1 MKIIFMGTPDFAAAS
16 LQALIDAGYEI
27 PLAVTK
33 EDKPVGRGG
42 HLRPSD
48 VKVCAQKAG
57 IPVYQPHSVKTE
69 EAYKVLAEKA
79 PDLIVVAAFG
89 QIIPKEIL
97 ELPKF
102 GCINV
107 HASLLP
113 EYRGAAPIQW
123 AILDGK
129 QETGVSI
136 MKMNEG
142 LDTGDILSVS
152 RTPIAPDETGGSLFD
167 RLSALGAQLLLDTIP
182 KLEAGS
188 LTPVRQP
195 EKSPTPYAR
204 MIRKSDGRIDW
215 NRSAEEIERQI
226 RGLSP
231 WPSAFTEWNGKTLKI
246 WKGRVD
252 QEKPEDASASA
263 GEICG
268 VEPDG
273 IRIRCGSGTLV
284 VESLQMAGK
293 KRMDAAAFLRGHRI
307 EAGMC
312 FKSE

>member
-1 MKIIFMGTPDFAAAS
+1 MRVIFMGTPDFAAAS
-16 LQALIDAGYEI
+16 LQALIDAGYDI

-42 HLRPSD
+42 RLRESD
-48 VKVCAQKAG
+48 VKICAKKAG
-57 IPVYQPHSVKTE
+57 ITVFQPHSVRTK
-69 EAYKVLAEKA
+69 EAYQVLAKEA
-79 PDLIVVAAFG
+79 PDLIVVAAYG
-89 QIIPKEIL
+89 KIIPKEIL
-97 ELPKF
+97 ELPKL

-129 QETGVSI
+129 KETGVSI

-152 RTPIAPDETGGSLFD
+152 RTPIAPDETGGSLFE

-182 KLEAGS
+182 KLAEGAIA
-188 LTPVRQP
+188 PVRQP
-195 EKSPTPYAR
+195 EESPTPYAR

-215 NRSAEEIERQI
+215 RCSAEEIERKI

-231 WPSAFTEWNGKTLKI
+231 WPSAFTEWNGKMLKL
-246 WKGRVD
+246 WKARVD
-252 QEKPEDASASA
+252 REVPEDASAA
-263 GEICG
+263 PGEICG
-268 VEPDG
+268 TGPDG
-273 IRIRCGSGTLV
+273 IRVRCGSGVLV
-284 VESLQMAGK
+284 VESLQAAGK
-293 KRMDAAAFLRGHRI
+293 KRMDAAAFLRGHQMER
-307 EAGMC
+307 GM
-312 FKSE
+312 FFESE